1 MLGTMTKIL
10 NHPRPCENTKM
21 PKMFLQRVAFQIGLK
36 TFFIKKVRNTTP
48 WTCVTSDLNGE
59 EIFRKF
65 CEKELQ
71 RTSQK
76 N

>member
-1 MLGTMTKIL
+1 
-10 NHPRPCENTKM
+10 M